1 MQSLPTSTLLTAL
14 IVPGLVTPAVALPAT
29 DASSSE
35 FLQSPLLIA
44 QTNVIAEDAT
54 TTGVNGV
61 KILSPRIGEVLK
73 NNSSAVVVEAPIGSQ
88 VTLEINGKPVDA
100 NQVGQLETNPSTG
113 TVRQTWYSVI
123 FSEGDNS
130 LKVTATR
137 DGQTTTDE
145 IIVQAPGAVADL
157 RIATVEQR
165 VPADGRSTVTVQG
178 FLLDDNGNISN
189 RGGLITLVPSSGE
202 FVGVDAEPDAEGFQ
216 VEAREGEFRAT
227 LQSSLDSGTVQI
239 RADLLGLEAFTQV
252 QFETALRPSLL
263 TGVIDV
269 RIGAENTNYYGSFS
283 EFLDSDS
290 DGKTVVDVDGAAFAI
305 GAIGDWLLTAAFNGD
320 RPLNE
325 ACDTCTNRLFRADQE
340 SEEPYPTYG
349 DESTVSNLTPSQDQ
363 LFVRF
368 ERSPG
373 ILNADPDYIMW
384 GDYSTGREFAT
395 PSQEFSALSRQLH
408 GAKLNYNLGA
418 LQVSGLFSQGGESFQ
433 RDTLLPDGTTGFYF
447 LTQRFVVP
455 GSEEIYIELE
465 ELERPGTVIQ
475 RDRLQRG
482 IDYDIDYDRGSIVFT
497 DPMLRTEFSDEGA
510 LLVRRIVASY
520 QHETDSDNKLY
531 AGRLRYNFSRETG
544 AESWLGTTY
553 FHEDKGERDLQ
564 VFGVDSQISFGKN
577 YSLIGEYARS
587 NNDSTELGNVS
598 GSAYRLDFIGQFS
611 DNISGR
617 AYYRHAD
624 TEFANE
630 STISFVPGQTRYG
643 AELDAKISSST
654 QLRFK
659 YDHEDNDGVNIRPI
673 VTLGDLLAADD
684 EAITDGFV
692 DNSLTTISGGLLQR
706 IGKSN
711 LTLDLIYRDRED
723 RINPDNSG
731 SSTQLRSRFTTPLRD
746 NLRFSI
752 SNETTLSAD
761 TDAVYNDR
769 TQVGFDWKILSG
781 VNLGLKQNW
790 YTRGSLAGQSTTSID
805 LGGQYRL
812 WKDAVFTGR
821 YRFENFDTGIEDSI
835 GFGIKQRWTVFPG
848 FHVDAA
854 YEKVVGN
861 LFFGGD
867 GSVSQGGSRST
878 RVRDGDSLSLR
889 ASYTDN
895 PNFKAEALYE
905 WRNTNGGQTS
915 NVSASLLGKV
925 SPSLT
930 TLFNVDR
937 RFAAGKATRD
947 LPASTDIRLGL
958 AYRNPYSDK
967 FNALVKYEY
976 RHNPDTIPETLLLG
990 TGNSLREHIFAG
1002 EMIYA
1007 PNWQWEFYSKLAYR
1021 HSSIDLADNFSAS
1034 SSLGLAQVRA
1044 RYQMNRWVD
1053 LTFGGRWIRQ
1063 FSAGYD
1069 EMGWLG
1075 EVGFHPT
1082 PNLRLAVGYSSGEIN
1097 QDRDFD
1103 GTRADG
1109 GLYAAAT
1116 LKLDR
1121 LFGGFGLQEPLP
1133 TPQVRRQLMVE
1144 NTEGEEDTTL
1154 QAALPTQPLRLNVS
1168 QTIEFSPNATSMSR
1182 KGQVVLDS
1190 LITVMHQYPDLN
1202 IDIQGELPPLAELTP
1217 DNIEAQR
1224 LQTARKYLLNKG
1236 IQGNRIVIRSLGQT
1250 ARNTVQE
1257 QQEDRL
1263 VSFALTGSVE
1273 TFELL
1278 SSQLSSEFVGA
1289 LLGDSLPSLAARQPE
1304 PEENIVA
1311 VNPVSPEVPE
1321 QISTNIEEPE
1331 ELETTAVVPR
1341 DAEDEPLFSFAPLA
1355 VPSEGF
1361 GEILVREATL
1371 DREAREMLL
1380 GGRRIDET
1388 EGITDDFLTTEI
1400 APEEELILGDRRIDE
1415 AEGITEEFLTTEVAP
1430 EEELILGD
1438 RRIDEADGITDDFL
1452 TTEAAPEE
1460 ELILGDRRIDEAD
1473 TENFFTTEVIPEEE
1487 LILGDR
1493 RIPNGETGFS
1503 FFNTDQWTGVDL
1515 LTLTSVNLDLTDG
1528 FTNGLILSQLPESEA
1543 MTVQEFN
1550 FFADDRDTLALAP
1563 TDVTED
1569 TIAQLSYL
1577 EARQLESVLSFLLG
1591 RDAETLDTILEAAAQ
1606 QQELRGEV
1614 IDFDRLMNQSNDLG
1628 GQL

>member
-1 MQSLPTSTLLTAL
+1 MQSLSTSTLLTAL
-14 IVPGLVTPAVALPAT
+14 IVPGLVTPAVAIPV
-29 DASSSE
+29 ASNSE
-35 FLQSPLLIA
+35 FLPSPLLFA
-44 QTNVIAEDAT
+44 QVESRVEDGSVADT
-54 TTGVNGV
+54 DGVSAV
-61 KILSPRIGEVLK
+61 KILSPTMGAVLK
-73 NNSSAVVVEAPIGSQ
+73 SNSSAVVIEAPIGSQ
-88 VTLEINGKPVDA
+88 VTLQVNGRPIDA
-100 NQVGQLETNPSTG
+100 NQVGQLQTDSAQG
-113 TVRQTWYSVI
+113 IVRQTWFGVI
-123 FSEGDNS
+123 FKDGDNI
-130 LKVTATR
+130 LTAIATK
-137 DGQTTTDE
+137 DGETTTDE
-145 IIVQAPGAVADL
+145 ITLQAPGMIADL
-157 RIATVEQR
+157 RLTTVEQR

-189 RGGLITLVPSSGE
+189 RGGLITLVSSSGE

-216 VEAREGEFRAT
+216 VDAKDGQFEAT
-227 LQSSLDSGTVQI
+227 LQSSLESGTVQI

-283 EFLDSDS
+283 EFLDPDS
-290 DGKTVVDVDGAAFAI
+290 DGKTVIDVDGAAFAI
-305 GAIGDWLLTAAFNGD
+305 GAVGDWLLTAAFNGD

-325 ACDTCTNRLFRADQE
+325 ACETCTNRLYRADQK

-363 LFVRF
+363 LFIRF

-384 GDYSTGREFAT
+384 GDYSTRREFANA
-395 PSQEFSALSRQLH
+395 SQEFSALSRQLH
-408 GAKLNYNLGA
+408 GAKLNYNLGD
-418 LQVSGLFSQGGESFQ
+418 LQISGLFSQGGESFQ

-455 GSEEIYIELE
+455 GSEEIYVELE
-465 ELERPGTVIQ
+465 ELERPGTVLQ

-482 IDYDIDYDRGSIVFT
+482 IDYDIDYDRGSVVFT

-553 FHEDKGERDLQ
+553 FHEDKGERDLE

-577 YSLIGEYARS
+577 YLFTGEYARS
-587 NNDSTELGNVS
+587 TNDSTELGNVS

-643 AELDAKISSST
+643 AELDAKISNST

-659 YDHEDNDGVNIRPI
+659 YDHENNDGVNIRPI

-684 EAITDGFV
+684 EAIADGFV
-692 DNSLTTISGGLLQR
+692 DNSLTTISGGLLQK

-731 SSTQLRSRFTTPLRD
+731 NSTQLRSRFTTPLRD

-752 SNETTLSAD
+752 SNETTLSGD

-805 LGGQYRL
+805 LGGQYQL
-812 WKDAVFTGR
+812 WKNAVFTGR
-821 YRFENFDTGIEDSI
+821 YRFENFSTGIEDSL
-835 GFGIKQRWTVFPG
+835 GFGIRQRWTVFPG

-930 TLFNVDR
+930 TLFNIDR

-1103 GTRADG
+1103 GTRADS

-1144 NTEGEEDTTL
+1144 NTEAEEDITL
-1154 QAALPTQPLRLNVS
+1154 QAALPSQPLRLNVS

-1224 LQTARKYLLNKG
+1224 LQTARKYLLSKG
-1236 IQGNRIVIRSLGQT
+1236 IQGNRIVIRSLGQM

-1257 QQEDRL
+1257 QREDRL
-1263 VSFALTGSVE
+1263 VGFALIGSAE

-1278 SSQLSSEFVGA
+1278 SSQLSSEFVGT
-1289 LLGDSLPSLAARQPE
+1289 LLGEGLPSLAARQAE
-1304 PEENIVA
+1304 LEENIVA
-1311 VNPVSPEVPE
+1311 VNPVVSEVVE
-1321 QISTNIEEPE
+1321 QASTNVEEPE
-1331 ELETTAVVPR
+1331 GLETTAVVPR
-1341 DAEDEPLFSFAPLA
+1341 NFDDDPLFSFAPLA
-1355 VPSEGF
+1355 VPSEGL
-1361 GEILVREATL
+1361 GDILVREATL
-1371 DREAREMLL
+1371 DREARDML
-1380 GGRRIDET
+1380 
-1388 EGITDDFLTTEI
+1388 
-1400 APEEELILGDRRIDE
+1400 LGDRRVDE
-1415 AEGITEEFLTTEVAP
+1415 AENITE
-1430 EEELILGD
+1430 D
-1438 RRIDEADGITDDFL
+1438 
-1452 TTEAAPEE
+1452 
-1460 ELILGDRRIDEAD
+1460 
-1473 TENFFTTEVIPEEE
+1473 FFTTEVRPEEE

-1493 RIPNGETGFS
+1493 RIPNDETDLT
-1503 FFNTDQWTGVDL
+1503 FFNTDQWMNMDM

-1528 FTNGLILSQLPESEA
+1528 FANGLILSQLPESEA
-1543 MTVQEFN
+1543 MTVRDFS
-1550 FFADDRDTLALAP
+1550 FFTDDRDTLALAP

-1569 TIAQLSYL
+1569 TVAQLSYL
-1577 EARQLESVLSFLLG
+1577 EARQLESALSFLLG
-1591 RDAETLDTILEAAAQ
+1591 RDVETLDTILEATAQ